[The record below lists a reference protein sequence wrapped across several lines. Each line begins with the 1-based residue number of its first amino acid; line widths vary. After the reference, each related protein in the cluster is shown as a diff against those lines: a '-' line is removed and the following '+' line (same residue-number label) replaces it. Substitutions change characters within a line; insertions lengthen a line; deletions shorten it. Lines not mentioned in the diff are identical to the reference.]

1 MPNVSS
7 KAGHV
12 PERSCVLCKEK
23 KTKPE
28 LLRFIVMSGDY
39 VIDYRQRLTGR
50 GFYLCNGNECIA
62 GLEKWIAK
70 RAIRRR
76 KNGGKDKCP
85 IYPL

>member
-1 MPNVSS
+1 
-7 KAGHV
+7 
-12 PERSCVLCKEK
+12 
-23 KTKPE
+23 
-28 LLRFIVMSGDY
+28 MSGDY